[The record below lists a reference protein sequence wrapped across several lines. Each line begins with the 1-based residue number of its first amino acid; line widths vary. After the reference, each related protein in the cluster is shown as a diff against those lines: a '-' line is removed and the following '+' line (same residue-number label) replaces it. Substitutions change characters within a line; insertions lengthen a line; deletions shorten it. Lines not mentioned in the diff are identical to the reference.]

1 MRDKIFD
8 IIEGNSESLIS
19 RLVTGAVFLTILVS
33 CVGFVLESIPELHE
47 QYHREFYIL
56 DVVVVMIFTLEYAIR
71 FITARKKWEHI
82 WQPFNIIDILSI
94 LPFYL
99 DLLLSSVV
107 SLRIL
112 RLIRLV
118 RIFRIFK
125 LAKYS
130 ESLTVTTNAFRD
142 ARPALASLVVL
153 MGMVLVLFSSAM
165 HYAEHDAHISY
176 CHHKNTNGTIC
187 HGRWVE
193 GTNSPDKPAC
203 PVCQTKIALPVG
215 EAAMANHFRSIVS
228 TFWWCIAT
236 MTTVGYGD
244 VVPQTALGKIIAG
257 LTMIVGILA
266 IALPTGIMAT
276 AFSARL
282 EESRKNTLEKKA
294 HNNLNHGM
302 TCPHCQHKFAAP
314 ASAGEGR
321 ASGVG

>member
-19 RLVTGAVFLTILVS
+19 KVVSCAVFLTILVS
-33 CVGFVLESIPELHE
+33 CVAFVLESIPELHE
-47 QYHREFYIL
+47 QYRREFYIL

-71 FITARKKWEHI
+71 FITVRKKWEHI

-99 DLLLSSVV
+99 DLLLSGVV
-107 SLRIL
+107 SLRVL
-112 RLIRLV
+112 RLVRLV

-130 ESLTVTTNAFRD
+130 ESLTVTINAFRD

-165 HYAEHDAHISY
+165 YYAEHDAHIGY

-193 GTNSPDKPAC
+193 GANSPDKPAC
-203 PVCQTKIALPVG
+203 SVC
-215 EAAMANHFRSIVS
+215 
-228 TFWWCIAT
+228 
-236 MTTVGYGD
+236 
-244 VVPQTALGKIIAG
+244 
-257 LTMIVGILA
+257 
-266 IALPTGIMAT
+266 
-276 AFSARL
+276 
-282 EESRKNTLEKKA
+282 
-294 HNNLNHGM
+294 
-302 TCPHCQHKFAAP
+302 
-314 ASAGEGR
+314 
-321 ASGVG
+321 